1 MEHEFAA
8 FVFKFQAPVVL
19 KLDNA
24 MHWTNFYQT
33 DSACNNTWYNTWYP
47 LDNDLTGDVD
57 NQLGP
62 VSQS

>member
-8 FVFKFQAPVVL
+8 FVFKLQAPVVL
-19 KLDNA
+19 KMDNA
-24 MHWTNFYQT
+24 IHWTNFYQT
-33 DSACNNTWYNTWYP
+33 DSAVGVPNTLCP

-57 NQLGP
+57 NQLEP